1 MPKVTHV
8 VTNIFT
14 VVVWKHCFVSIEN
27 RLILPNE
34 KGNLYR
40 RSDVCTDSWRRWE
53 KEAQQGEVK
62 TGLCV
67 VLRDDWIDSEM
78 CTLREWKGRGIPFER
93 KDGFHFGYVGSEEPV
108 RHWSVSLVGSYVS
121 NSQVRIW
128 AWRSHFGGWLPIR
141 WPLQGWNHIWDEEI
155 EFGTLRSINIWKQ
168 MMRRSVQ
175 DNSLVAYI
183 LFVVD
188 HNLWA

>member
-108 RHWSVSLVGSYVS
+108 RHWSKFGRELCIWLSGENLGLKISLWGLVTYQMTVTGMKSYM
-121 NSQVRIW
+121 R
-128 AWRSHFGGWLPIR
+128 WRNWV
-141 WPLQGWNHIWDEEI
+141 WDPKE
-155 EFGTLRSINIWKQ
+155 
-168 MMRRSVQ
+168 
-175 DNSLVAYI
+175 
-183 LFVVD
+183 
-188 HNLWA
+188 H

>member
-1 MPKVTHV
+1 M
-8 VTNIFT
+8 FT

-27 RLILPNE
+27 RLILPNK
-34 KGNLYR
+34 KGNLY

-53 KEAQQGEVK
+53 KEAQEGEVK

-67 VLRDDWIDSEM
+67 VLIDDWIDGEM
-78 CTLREWKGRGIPFER
+78 CTLRERVKRKRDTIWKEGWVPFWICRFWRACETS
-93 KDGFHFGYVGSEEPV
+93 K
-108 RHWSVSLVGSYVS
+108 WISLVGSYVS

-141 WPLQGWNHIWDEEI
+141 WSLQGWNRIWDEEI
-155 EFGTLRSINIWKQ
+155 ELGTLRSINIWKQ
-168 MMRRSVQ
+168 MRRRSVQ

-183 LFVVD
+183 LLVVD